1 MRFIFPRNYKYNNK
15 ILGVIDYST
24 AIFDIIFFIIIYLIL
39 SALISD
45 IYYRIFIFI
54 ILCFPLLLCSIIGFN
69 NENFLY
75 VLKYI
80 INFLFSTKIYIF
92 KKI

>member
-54 ILCFPLLLCSIIGFN
+54 TLCLPLLLCSIIGFN